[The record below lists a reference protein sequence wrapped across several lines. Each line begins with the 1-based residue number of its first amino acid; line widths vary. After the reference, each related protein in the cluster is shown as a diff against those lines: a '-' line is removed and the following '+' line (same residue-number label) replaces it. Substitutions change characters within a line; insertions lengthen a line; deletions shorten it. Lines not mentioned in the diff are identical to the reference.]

1 MIIIIIIFIIIII
14 IIIREPIKLGRKYAE
29 YDCVDEF
36 VTLPN
41 AGHCPMDQIPSIVNF
56 EILRFLNDI
65 KK

>member
-1 MIIIIIIFIIIII
+1 MITISELIADEQEAI
-14 IIIREPIKLGRKYAE
+14 RKYAE

-36 VTLPN
+36 VPLPN